1 MSDYARPTTGRGFG
15 FEPRGRISPF
25 FDQVDAAGGRAYR
38 RHLNSYMAWEFGDR
52 KEEQYTALRTAA
64 TLADVHSLHVIQI
77 KGPDAIRFADRLITR
92 DAIRMAVG
100 RSSYVFVCDE
110 DGIILADPVML
121 ILDTETVWMTVGTV
135 ALELWVRGV
144 AVYAPEDVSVSAVP
158 APSVQVA
165 GPKAAAILSRL
176 TEHPV
181 LDMKP
186 FRCARAYFAGLDVLI
201 STTGYSG
208 ELSYE
213 IYLIGAEPYPKGR
226 DLGNRLWSAIRDAGA
241 PEGLKESPVQYDR
254 AREAGMIT
262 ISHTEGDRINALSF
276 WRKTMVDF
284 SGADFIGKT
293 SLAAVREA
301 GGPAREM
308 VGLVAKDPSARL
320 GIGEWDMDV
329 YDGDRVIGMS
339 RWTAWSRLLDR
350 GIAIALIDRAD
361 AVPGKTCVLPHAD
374 GCEDVEIV
382 ALPFVGPKAR

>member
-1 MSDYARPTTGRGFG
+1 MMIDYPLPTTGRGFG

-38 RHLNSYMAWEFGDR
+38 RHLNSYMAWEFGDG
-52 KEEQYTALRTAA
+52 KEEQYNALRTAA
-64 TLADVHSLHVIQI
+64 TLADVHSLHVVQI
-77 KGPDAIRFADRLITR
+77 KGPDAIRFADRLVTR
-92 DAIRMAVG
+92 DVTRMTAG
-100 RSSYVFVCDE
+100 RCSYVFVCDE
-110 DGIILADPVML
+110 EGLILADPVML
-121 ILDTETVWMTVGTV
+121 ILDPETIWMTVGTV

-144 AVYAPEDVSVSAVP
+144 AVNAPEDVTVTAVP

-176 TEHPV
+176 TDHPV
-181 LDMKP
+181 SEMRP
-186 FRCARAYFAGLDVLI
+186 FRCARAVLAGLEVVI

-208 ELSYE
+208 EQSYE

-241 PEGLKESPVQYDR
+241 PDGLKESPVQYDR

-284 SGADFIGKT
+284 SGGDFIGK
-293 SLAAVREA
+293 AALSATREA

-308 VGLVAKDPSARL
+308 VGLVATDPTA
-320 GIGEWDMDV
+320 GFEIGEWDMNIH
-329 YDGDRVIGMS
+329 DGNRVIGTS
-339 RWTAWSRLLDR
+339 RWTAWSRLLER
-350 GIAIALIDRAD
+350 AIAIALIDRAD
-361 AVPGKTCVLPHAD
+361 AVPGKRCVFPHAKGSD
-374 GCEDVEIV
+374 EVEIT
-382 ALPFVGPKAR
+382 ALPFVGSK